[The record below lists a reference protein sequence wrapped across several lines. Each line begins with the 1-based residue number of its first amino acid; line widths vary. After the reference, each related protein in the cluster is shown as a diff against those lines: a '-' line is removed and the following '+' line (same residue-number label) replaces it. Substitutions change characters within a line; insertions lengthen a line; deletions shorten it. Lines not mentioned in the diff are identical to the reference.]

1 MACKYVLNRWAEV
14 SRKQSRIQ
22 VAMLESLALA
32 EKWFMCPSAWEPSEC
47 FTLYR
52 LVRHWSLEMQ
62 TRLWYDQNTP
72 KWWFLVGKPMV
83 VGYHHFR
90 KPPYASI
97 CIMLYDWNP
106 KRKHTKTIIISHNFK
121 EQHFVLHPASLRL
134 SFHLG
139 TGRQVGDSKGLKLS
153 PCVLAKIM
161 QGDITTWD
169 HADIKAENPSLNVPA
184 GTQIKADGLWMD
196 VASWRWWLHHTHQTL
211 QGAVEICETAFH
223 TNPMLSSWL
232 QVGHRTLGSS
242 STTGM
247 TGGNWVNLKHCTRC
261 YAVVKSCLYWSLT
274 WLPKHVSSCRKDTW
288 RPNAQQVG
296 PWAAEAPWPGRR
308 QPRSLD
314 TAPLLCL
321 SQTELP
327 RFTLVQNR
335 LVPDKYDKYV
345 LGQQIGGT
353 VSLWQF
359 GGCNLFECYGL
370 FHWNKNCISAAP
382 LWWISLTSSPSN

>member
-1 MACKYVLNRWAEV
+1 
-14 SRKQSRIQ
+14 
-22 VAMLESLALA
+22 
-32 EKWFMCPSAWEPSEC
+32 MCPSAWEPSEC
-47 FTLYR
+47 STPCQ
-52 LVRHWSLEMQ
+52 LVRHWKWLC
-62 TRLWYDQNTP
+62 YDTIEVNH
-72 KWWFLVGKPMV
+72 M
-83 VGYHHFR
+83 HA
-90 KPPYASI
+90 YASCSGKLKSETVI
-97 CIMLYDWNP
+97 IARINISFFILHLCISVFTLGLGDRSEIQRAWNFRP
-106 KRKHTKTIIISHNFK
+106 
-121 EQHFVLHPASLRL
+121 
-134 SFHLG
+134 
-139 TGRQVGDSKGLKLS
+139 
-153 PCVLAKIM
+153 
-161 QGDITTWD
+161 
-169 HADIKAENPSLNVPA
+169 
-184 GTQIKADGLWMD
+184 
-196 VASWRWWLHHTHQTL
+196 ASWRRSCKVISLPGIMQTSRQKTQVSTCQLAPRSRQMGCGWMWQAPMVHLSSHCPLHHTHQTL

-223 TNPMLSSWL
+223 TNPLLSSWL

-247 TGGNWVNLKHCTRC
+247 TGVNWVNLKHCTLC
-261 YAVVKSCLYWSLT
+261 YAVFKSCLCWSLM

-345 LGQQIGGT
+345 LGQQTGGT

-359 GGCNLFECYGL
+359 GGCNLFECYVL

-382 LWWISLTSSPSN
+382 LWISLTSSPSN